1 MIDEEFTPKDSPP
14 VAADEG
20 FPWASLA
27 LYVMGILTG
36 VLLFAAFSLLSGR
49 GPFARIQPA
58 ADPAAIAAL
67 GVGADS
73 DIRSA
78 ARDGTLDAIATLEA
92 RANTPPT
99 PAATPTDVP
108 KAAFAIRDA
117 NREGDPNAPVTIVEF
132 SDFQ

>member
-1 MIDEEFTPKDSPP
+1 LSYEEENPRPSPP
-14 VAADEG
+14 QPAGEG

-27 LYVMGILTG
+27 LYATGVLTG

-49 GPFARIQPA
+49 GPFARVQSTA
-58 ADPAAIAAL
+58 ASAAVAAVASDPDMRA
-67 GVGADS
+67 
-73 DIRSA
+73 A

-108 KAAFAIRDA
+108 ADAFAIREA
-117 NREGDPNAPVTIVEF
+117 NRQGSPDAPVLMVEF

>member
-1 MIDEEFTPKDSPP
+1 MTDDVTPTGGLPEP
-14 VAADEG
+14 ADEG

-27 LYVMGILTG
+27 LYAIGVLTG
-36 VLLFAAFSLLSGR
+36 VLVFAAFSLLSGR
-49 GPFARIQPA
+49 GPFARVEPA
-58 ADPAAIAAL
+58 AVAVAASDPDMRA
-67 GVGADS
+67 
-73 DIRSA
+73 A

-108 KAAFAIRDA
+108 ETAFAIRDA
-117 NREGDPNAPVTIVEF
+117 NREGSPDAPVLMVEF

>member
-1 MIDEEFTPKDSPP
+1 MGGPP
-14 VAADEG
+14 RPGEEG

-27 LYVMGILTG
+27 LYAIGVLTG

-49 GPFARIQPA
+49 GPFARVQPA
-58 ADPAAIAAL
+58 TDPAAIAAL
-67 GVGADS
+67 DS
-73 DIRSA
+73 SPDMRAA

-108 KAAFAIRDA
+108 ADAFAIRDA
-117 NREGDPNAPVTIVEF
+117 NREGSPDAPVLMVEF